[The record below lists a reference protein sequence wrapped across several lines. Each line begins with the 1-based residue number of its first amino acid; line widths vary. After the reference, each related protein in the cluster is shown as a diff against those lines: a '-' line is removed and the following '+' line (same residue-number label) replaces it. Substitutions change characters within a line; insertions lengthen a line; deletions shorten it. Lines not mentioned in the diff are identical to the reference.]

1 VLEVTAMMRRALLV
15 ACGLFALTSVTV
27 AIAQN
32 ARVEGRVQWIAGTKM
47 SVIPRTGGPPFSVDL
62 GRVPLEQ
69 YAGVREGH
77 PIRIEGVLSVDGRR
91 VLATAVEPL
100 EGWEERVDGQPIII
114 PRPLDR

>member
-1 VLEVTAMMRRALLV
+1 MLEVTAMMRRALLV
-15 ACGLFALTSVTV
+15 ACGLVALTPVTV

-69 YAGVREGH
+69 YAGVRD
-77 PIRIEGVLSVDGRR
+77 LSVDGRR
-91 VLATAVEPL
+91 VIATAVEPL
-100 EGWEERVDGQPIII
+100 GDGKNASTASPSSS
-114 PRPLDR
+114 PAHFDR